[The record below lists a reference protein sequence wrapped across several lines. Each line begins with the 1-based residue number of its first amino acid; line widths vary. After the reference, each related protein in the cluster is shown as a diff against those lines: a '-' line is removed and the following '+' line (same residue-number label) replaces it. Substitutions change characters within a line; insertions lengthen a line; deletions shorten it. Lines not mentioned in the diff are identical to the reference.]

1 MRKHGKIFFLLLVLG
16 FLLSSPSFAS
26 AIRYSVES
34 VLGSSVN
41 VVTVDLNAA
50 PELSIQVAS
59 GFPGTHEPFSS
70 MVRKTRP
77 AVAVT
82 GTYFSTRSLYPVG
95 DIVVGGK
102 TLYEGM
108 MGTVLALDE
117 KNKIV
122 FKRVEWGRHQDWT
135 GFKTVLGSGPTLVHD
150 GKLDVNPKD
159 EGFRDPHVLGCTARI
174 GIGVTRANKLLL
186 AATANILSLP
196 AWGEVMRRLGCVE
209 AMNLDAGASMAFYY
223 RGKYLFQ
230 PSRKLT
236 NIILAYDAA
245 KPTAALVPKNT
256 ATGKAGS
263 KTSGSKKVAT
273 EKPAI
278 GAAKAGKIAAIS
290 PKAQA
295 QVQVPP
301 GGAASGGEISS
312 QPEIPPGWEQLLA
325 EGRDLSE
332 QGRYDEAIEK
342 FQAARDLDKSNTGI
356 LIALGDAFGAA
367 GDLKNAAHAFLEAA
381 DCSLQ
386 RKASDQTVSLYNKAL
401 EYDQDLAAAHAGLAL
416 AYSDMGDQDRASEEK
431 KLASAAEFKQV
442 VLAGGQEN
450 GENLEGLPKAA
461 AGFSGRIEVNRY
473 IVDGLGFS
481 FSIPENWTLAE
492 ESEKLALNITNPEAS
507 ALLSIQAVPL
517 KGNPTPQEFESEFTS
532 GTFMKFVLGVETT
545 MAGLPSYDAMY
556 EKISMGRCYGIRS
569 RYFIRGEW
577 AYIISLTTYAET
589 YSSFT
594 PYFNNLVQSFE
605 FLNQP

>member
-1 MRKHGKIFFLLLVLG
+1 MRSAHKLL
-16 FLLSSPSFAS
+16 FCLLILLWLLPSPSFAS

-70 MVRKTRP
+70 MIKKSRP

-117 KNKIV
+117 KNNVV

-135 GFKTVLGSGPTLVHD
+135 GFKTVLGSGPTLVHE

-159 EGFRDPHVLGCTARI
+159 EGFRDPHVLGVTARI
-174 GIGVTRANKLLL
+174 GIGVTKANKLLM
-186 AATANILSLP
+186 AATANFLSLS

-236 NIILAYDAA
+236 NLILAYDAA
-245 KPTAALVPKNT
+245 KPVAARIPKKT
-256 ATGKAGS
+256 TVGKAGG
-263 KTSGSKKVAT
+263 KTSGAKKAAA
-273 EKPAI
+273 EKPAT
-278 GAAKAGKIAAIS
+278 GAAKAGEIAAIS
-290 PKAQA
+290 PKTQA
-295 QVQVPP
+295 EELLPP
-301 GGAASGGEISS
+301 GEATASEKTSS
-312 QPEIPPGWEQLLA
+312 MAETSPGWEQLLA
-325 EGRDLSE
+325 EGKALSE
-332 QGRYDEAIEK
+332 KGRYDEAIEK
-342 FQAARDLDKSNTGI
+342 YQAARELKKSNVEI
-356 LIALGDAFGAA
+356 LIALGESYGAA
-367 GDLKNAAHAFLEAA
+367 GDIKNAAHAYLQAA
-381 DCSLQ
+381 DFRLKE
-386 RKASDQTVSLYNKAL
+386 KALDQAVAFYTKAL

-416 AYSDMGDQDRASEEK
+416 AYSDLGDQDRSGEEK

-442 VLAGGQEN
+442 VLAGGAET
-450 GENLEGLPKAA
+450 GESEEMIPKETAN
-461 AGFSGRIEVNRY
+461 FSGRMEVNRY
-473 IVDGLGFS
+473 VVDRFGFS
-481 FSIPENWTLAE
+481 FAVPENWTLAE
-492 ESEKLALNITNPEAS
+492 EGQKLALNITNPDSS
-507 ALLSIQAVPL
+507 ALLSIQMVPA
-517 KGNPTPQEFESEFTS
+517 KGNPTLQEFESEFTS
-532 GTFMKFVLGVETT
+532 GTYMKFVLGAETT
-545 MAGLPSYDAMY
+545 LTDLPSYDAMY
-556 EKISMGRCYGIRS
+556 EKVSMGRCYGIRS
-569 RYFIRGEW
+569 RYLIRGEW

-589 YSSFT
+589 YSNFT
-594 PYFNNLVQSFE
+594 PFFNNLVQSFE
-605 FLNQP
+605 FLNQL

>member
-1 MRKHGKIFFLLLVLG
+1 MKLSKTLFLLLFLG
-16 FLLSSPSFAS
+16 WLLARPSFAS
-26 AIRYSVES
+26 AIRYSVEC

-41 VVTVDLNAA
+41 VVTIDLNAD

-174 GIGVTRANKLLL
+174 GIGVTKANKLLL

-245 KPTAALVPKNT
+245 RPVAAMILPKTAS
-256 ATGKAGS
+256 GKTKGRTTPA
-263 KTSGSKKVAT
+263 KKAA
-273 EKPAI
+273 PPS

-290 PKAQA
+290 PKTQT

-301 GGAASGGEISS
+301 GGAASEEEISS
-312 QPEIPPGWEQLLA
+312 QPEMPPGCEQLLA

-332 QGRYDEAIEK
+332 QGGYHEAIEK
-342 FQAARDLDKSNTGI
+342 LQAARDLDKSNTGI
-356 LIALGDAFGAA
+356 LIALGDAYGAA

-442 VLAGGQEN
+442 VLAGGQET
-450 GENLEGLPKAA
+450 GELPKENAN
-461 AGFSGRIEVNRY
+461 FSGRMEANRCV
-473 IVDGLGFS
+473 VDRFGFS
-481 FSIPENWTLAE
+481 FAVPENWTLAE
-492 ESEKLALNITNPEAS
+492 ESEKQSLNITNPDSS
-507 ALLSIQAVPL
+507 ALLSIQVVPV
-517 KGNPTPQEFESEFTS
+517 KGSPALQEFESEFTS

-556 EKISMGRCYGIRS
+556 EKISMGRCFGIRS
-569 RYFIRGEW
+569 RYLIRGEW

-589 YSSFT
+589 YSNFT